1 MGSGL
6 MAQPQHRL
14 MQTSKHLV
22 DASMVSDGTDIIV
35 AATSQNNK
43 SCGAT
48 NCESGAKTD
57 IVVTKRDKDGKTIWS
72 KIFDF
77 TDVDHAV
84 HIAKDGNNFVIL
96 GTTQHAVSP
105 ATRPYE
111 INAVVFTINSTG
123 QLLNAKT
130 IHYPFYPGHF
140 VDLIGTHITPDNSG
154 GYIMT
159 GFLTNDFDP
168 CFNSPLI
175 IRYSLVCRL
184 DASLNITWKRLMHYT
199 AVTPGHHR
207 YVSGNYALMSPNGSS
222 VYITGQGRSGG
233 RAVAYVASIDA
244 ATGNLNWHKGYRISS
259 SGNFEYYGIK
269 LLNDPNGKLA
279 WLLRPE
285 LGGGNGHFALGLV
298 EPMSGAILSLQEHH
312 SEEMIVADMEFSDDV
327 TLAVSSLGSFDNQ
340 ILVGIN
346 WPANTGK
353 WSTFYLANDAN
364 LIVQQNECNVP
375 YFEADNF
382 SIAICHPFNLEVN
395 GDRDLIV
402 VNAGTPASNFETLQ
416 LSKFNN
422 DGELGGISS
431 GGIATPAVCKGY
443 RYNLSASSLSS
454 TDIGDELE
462 YYDDFDLILNTT
474 TAGATTSILKDD
486 CNSGSFSGDVI
497 NSTTD
502 VSVSVEMQVFPNPVY
517 GVLNL
522 KVPDNSGAVGYSLMA
537 ADGVTKLHG
546 MLMDEQVA
554 KINTEDL
561 SSGIYMLIWNNDEG
575 DFGATQVVI
584 E

>member
-1 MGSGL
+1 
-6 MAQPQHRL
+6 
-14 MQTSKHLV
+14 
-22 DASMVSDGTDIIV
+22 MVLDGTDIIV
-35 AATSQNNK
+35 AATSQDNK

-57 IVVTKRDKDGKTIWS
+57 IVVTKRDKDGNTIWS

-84 HIAKDGNNFVIL
+84 HIAKDGNNFVVL

-111 INAVVFTINSTG
+111 INAVVFTINSLG
-123 QLLNAKT
+123 QLLDAKT

-175 IRYSLVCRL
+175 IRYSIVCRL
-184 DASLNITWKRLMHYT
+184 DANLDIVWKRLMHYT

-207 YVSGNYALMSPNGSS
+207 YVSGNYALMSPTGSN
-222 VYITGQGRSGG
+222 VFVTGQGRSGG

-244 ATGNLNWHKGYRISS
+244 ATGNLNWHQGYRITST
-259 SGNFEYYGIK
+259 GNFQYYGIK
-269 LLNDPNGKLA
+269 LLNDPQGKLA

-285 LGGGNGHFALGLV
+285 LGGASGRFAMALV
-298 EPMSGAILSLQEHH
+298 EPLNGSILSLKEHV
-312 SEEMIVADMEFSDDV
+312 SEEMIVADMEFSDDA

-340 ILVGIN
+340 MLVGIN
-346 WPANTGK
+346 WPANTVK
-353 WSTFYLANDAN
+353 WSTFYSAYDAN
-364 LIVQQNECNVP
+364 LVVQQNACNVP

-395 GDRDLIV
+395 SNKDLVV
-402 VNAGTPASNFETLQ
+402 VNAGVPASNFETLQ

-422 DGELGGISS
+422 DGELGGVSSS
-431 GGIATPAVCKGY
+431 GAPSTAVCKGFRHSY
-443 RYNLSASSLSS
+443 GTIALSH
-454 TDIGDELE
+454 TDIDDELE
-462 YYDDFDLILNTT
+462 YYDDFDLILNAT
-474 TAGATTSILKDD
+474 TAGAATGILKDD

-497 NSTTD
+497 NSRSE
-502 VSVSVEMQVFPNPVY
+502 VLAGVEMEVFPNPAT
-517 GVLNL
+517 GILNL
-522 KVPDNSGAVGYSLMA
+522 KVPDNSGAIRYSLIA
-537 ADGVTKLHG
+537 ADGVVKLQG
-546 MLMDEQVA
+546 TLVDE
-554 KINTEDL
+554 KIQQIETESW
-561 SSGIYMLIWNNDEG
+561 SSGIYLLIWNTNEG
-575 DFGATQVVI
+575 SFGSTEIVV